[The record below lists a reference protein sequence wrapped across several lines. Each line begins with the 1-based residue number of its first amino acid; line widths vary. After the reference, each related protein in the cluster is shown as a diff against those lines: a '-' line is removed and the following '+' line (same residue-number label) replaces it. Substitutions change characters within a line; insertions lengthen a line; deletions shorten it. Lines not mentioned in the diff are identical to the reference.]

1 MNGAGRRWHL
11 SGALSEQTTSR
22 SSALITR
29 SSARTGVA
37 LGVAHR
43 SIMAV
48 FTGAP
53 VPESTGKPPDY
64 LPVSGLSRRRSRVRV
79 PSLPFQKRLQ
89 IESFLGDLGSLRRVV
104 RGPGNSPGQQ
114 SRATVRLF
122 FRRQFPDVAGVHA
135 GGSGVATPGL
145 EWWRG
150 KPCLLGLLGG
160 GSSCAVALGAQPEE
174 P

>member
-1 MNGAGRRWHL
+1 
-11 SGALSEQTTSR
+11 
-22 SSALITR
+22 
-29 SSARTGVA
+29 
-37 LGVAHR
+37 
-43 SIMAV
+43 
-48 FTGAP
+48 
-53 VPESTGKPPDY
+53 
-64 LPVSGLSRRRSRVRV
+64 
-79 PSLPFQKRLQ
+79 
-89 IESFLGDLGSLRRVV
+89 LGDLGSLRRVV